1 MNLKRYLDS
10 QQVIYDAFCKGRTT
24 RYSFCAS
31 REAVNDHNDSSS
43 GARPRPPPIAVLEES
58 QNCMDVFSP
67 RQQACRARRG
77 QT

>member
-31 REAVNDHNDSSS
+31 REAVN
-43 GARPRPPPIAVLEES
+43 VLEES